1 MNRVIRRKC
10 PETEIRCERK
20 VEIEH
25 DDLAHPTEVVGGR
38 RRRTGVIRVEEN
50 VEIKRPV
57 EEVFSYTSNPEN
69 FPQWA
74 ATVREVRRDL
84 PKRGPLREGGRFTAK
99 QKALGR
105 SFEAP
110 FEIINYEPNR
120 RYAQRGTEEHPVEV
134 TMVFAYEPLSSGG
147 TRFTPRIEAE
157 PGGFFGLVGPVLERV
172 IRRQMRTNLE
182 TLKALLEGRE
192 EGPEPAGEQ

>member
-1 MNRVIRRKC
+1 VNRVIRRKC
-10 PETEIRCERK
+10 SEAKIRFERK

-25 DDLAHPTEVVGGR
+25 NDLAHPSEVVGGR
-38 RRRTGVIRVEEN
+38 PRRTSVIRVEEN
-50 VEIKRPV
+50 VEINRPV

-74 ATVREVRRDL
+74 ATVREVRRDS
-84 PKRGPLREGGRFTAK
+84 PRQGPLGEGGRFTVK

-120 RYAQRGTEEHPVEV
+120 RYAQRGTEEHPVAV
-134 TMVFAYEPLSSGG
+134 TMVFAYEPLSWDG

-157 PGGFFGLVGPVLERV
+157 TGGFFGLVGPVLERV

-192 EGPEPAGEQ
+192 EGREPAGEE